1 MSESEQIVRKS
12 AIERVDEG
20 LRQYMIKVFNYM
32 GLSLVV
38 TALAAY
44 VTLYTPVINWMF
56 SVDQAAQTV
65 SLSAFGWIIALA
77 PLAMIFGFNAVLN
90 KGSMAA
96 AQAMFWAFSVVM
108 GMSLADIA
116 LIYTGDSIARVFLIT
131 AATFGGMS
139 LFGYTTKKD
148 LTGIGSFMYMGL
160 WGIIIASIVN
170 IFLKSS
176 GLYYAISYIAVLIFT
191 VLTAY
196 DVQTIKAMYYSSD
209 NEDTVSRKAIAG
221 AMNLYLDFIN
231 LFIYLMRI
239 MGDRK

>member
-1 MSESEQIVRKS
+1 MLESEQIVRKS
-12 AIERVDEG
+12 TIERVDEG

-32 GLSLVV
+32 GIGLVI

-44 VTLYTPVINWMF
+44 ITLHTSLITMMF

-65 SLSAFGWIIALA
+65 SLSAFGWIISLA
-77 PLAMIFGFNAVLN
+77 PLAMIFGFNAILS

-96 AQAMFWAFSVVM
+96 AQTMFWVFSVVM
-108 GMSLADIA
+108 GMSLANIG
-116 LIYTGDSIARVFLIT
+116 LLYTGESITRVFLIT

-139 LFGYTTKKD
+139 LLGYTTKKD

-160 WGIIIASIVN
+160 WGIIIASVVN

-176 GLYYAISYIAVLIFT
+176 GLYYAISYIAVLAFT
-191 VLTAY
+191 IMTAY
-196 DVQTIKAMYYSSD
+196 DVQTIKNMYYSSD
-209 NEDTVSRKAIAG
+209 NEDSVSRKAIAG

-239 MGDRK
+239 LGDRK

>member
-1 MSESEQIVRKS
+1 
-12 AIERVDEG
+12 
-20 LRQYMIKVFNYM
+20 
-32 GLSLVV
+32 
-38 TALAAY
+38 
-44 VTLYTPVINWMF
+44 
-56 SVDQAAQTV
+56 
-65 SLSAFGWIIALA
+65 
-77 PLAMIFGFNAVLN
+77 
-90 KGSMAA
+90 
-96 AQAMFWAFSVVM
+96 
-108 GMSLADIA
+108 
-116 LIYTGDSIARVFLIT
+116 
-131 AATFGGMS
+131 MS

>member
-38 TALAAY
+38 TALAA
-44 VTLYTPVINWMF
+44 
-56 SVDQAAQTV
+56 
-65 SLSAFGWIIALA
+65 FGWIITLA

>member
-12 AIERVDEG
+12 AIERVDDG

-32 GLSLVV
+32 GLGLVV
-38 TALAAY
+38 TTLAAY
-44 VTLYTPVINWMF
+44 ITFYTPVITWMF
-56 SVDQAAQTV
+56 SVDQAAQTI
-65 SLSAFGWIIALA
+65 SLSAFGWIVTLA
-77 PLAMIFGFNAVLN
+77 PLAMIFGFNAILA
-90 KGSMAA
+90 KGSMGA

-108 GMSLADIA
+108 GMSLADIG
-116 LIYTGDSIARVFLIT
+116 LLYTGDSIVRVFLIT

-139 LFGYTTKKD
+139 LLGYTTKID
-148 LTGIGSFMYMGL
+148 LTRVGTFMYMGL

-176 GLYYAISYIAVLIFT
+176 GLYYAISYIAVLVFT

-196 DVQTIKAMYYSSD
+196 DVQAIKNMYYASD
-209 NEDTVSRKAIAG
+209 DEDNMSRKAILG

-231 LFIYLMRI
+231 LFLYLMRI
-239 MGDRK
+239 LGDRK

>member
-12 AIERVDEG
+12 AIERVDDG

-32 GLSLVV
+32 GLGLVV
-38 TALAAY
+38 TTLAAY
-44 VTLYTPVINWMF
+44 ITFYTPVITWMF
-56 SVDQAAQTV
+56 SVDQAAQTI
-65 SLSAFGWIIALA
+65 SLSAFGWIVTLA
-77 PLAMIFGFNAVLN
+77 PLAMIFGFNAILA
-90 KGSMAA
+90 KGSMGE

-108 GMSLADIA
+108 GMSLADIG
-116 LIYTGDSIARVFLIT
+116 LLYTGDSIVRVFLIT

-139 LFGYTTKKD
+139 LLGYTTKID
-148 LTGIGSFMYMGL
+148 LTRVGTFMYMGL

-176 GLYYAISYIAVLIFT
+176 GLYYAISYIAVLVFT

-196 DVQTIKAMYYSSD
+196 DVQAIKNMYYASD
-209 NEDTVSRKAIAG
+209 DEDSMSRKAILG

-231 LFIYLMRI
+231 LFLYLMRI
-239 MGDRK
+239 LGDRK

>member
-1 MSESEQIVRKS
+1 MSESEQLVRKS

-32 GLSLVV
+32 GLGLVV
-38 TALAAY
+38 TTLAAY
-44 VTLYTPVINWMF
+44 VTLYTPVITWMF
-56 SVDQAAQTV
+56 SVDEAAQTV
-65 SLSAFGWIIALA
+65 SLSALGWIITLA

-108 GMSLADIA
+108 GMSLADVG
-116 LIYTGDSIARVFLIT
+116 LLYTGDSIVRVFLIT

-139 LFGYTTKKD
+139 LLGYTTKKD
-148 LTGIGSFMYMGL
+148 LTKIGSFFYMGL
-160 WGIIIASIVN
+160 WGIIVASIVN

-176 GLYYAISYIAVLIFT
+176 GLYYAISYIAVLTFT

-196 DVQTIKAMYYSSD
+196 DVQVIKNMYQSSD
-209 NEDTVSRKAIAG
+209 SEDNLSRKAIVG

>member
-12 AIERVDEG
+12 AIERVDDG

-32 GLSLVV
+32 GLGLVV
-38 TALAAY
+38 TTLAAY
-44 VTLYTPVINWMF
+44 ITFYTPVITWMF
-56 SVDQAAQTV
+56 SVDQAAQTI
-65 SLSAFGWIIALA
+65 SLSAFGWIVTLA
-77 PLAMIFGFNAVLN
+77 PLAMIFGFNAILA
-90 KGSMAA
+90 KGSMGA

-108 GMSLADIA
+108 GMSLADIG
-116 LIYTGDSIARVFLIT
+116 LLYTGDSIVRVFLIT

-139 LFGYTTKKD
+139 LLGYTTKID
-148 LTGIGSFMYMGL
+148 LTRVGTFMYMGL

-176 GLYYAISYIAVLIFT
+176 GLYYAISYIAVLVFT

-196 DVQTIKAMYYSSD
+196 DVQAIKNMYYASD
-209 NEDTVSRKAIAG
+209 DEDSMSRKAISG

-231 LFIYLMRI
+231 LFLYLMRI
-239 MGDRK
+239 LGDKK

>member
-1 MSESEQIVRKS
+1 MSESEQLVRKS

-32 GLSLVV
+32 GLGLVV
-38 TALAAY
+38 TTLAAY
-44 VTLYTPVINWMF
+44 VTLYTPVITWMF
-56 SVDQAAQTV
+56 SVDEAAQTV
-65 SLSAFGWIIALA
+65 SLSALGWIITLA

-108 GMSLADIA
+108 GMSLADVG
-116 LIYTGDSIARVFLIT
+116 LLYTG
-131 AATFGGMS
+131 
-139 LFGYTTKKD
+139 
-148 LTGIGSFMYMGL
+148 
-160 WGIIIASIVN
+160 ASIVN

-176 GLYYAISYIAVLIFT
+176 GLYYAISYIAVLTFT

-196 DVQTIKAMYYSSD
+196 DVQVIKNMYQSSD
-209 NEDTVSRKAIAG
+209 SEDNLSRKAIAG

>member
-1 MSESEQIVRKS
+1 MLESEQIVRKS

-32 GLSLVV
+32 GVGLVI

-44 VTLYTPVINWMF
+44 VTLYTSVISWMF
-56 SVDQAAQTV
+56 NIDQATQTI
-65 SLSAFGWIIALA
+65 SLSAFGWIVSLA
-77 PLAMIFGFNAVLN
+77 PLAMIFAFNAILS
-90 KGSMAA
+90 KGSLTT
-96 AQAMFWAFSVVM
+96 AQIMFWAFSVVM
-108 GMSLADIA
+108 GMSLANVG
-116 LIYTGDSIARVFLIT
+116 LLYTSNSIVRVFLIT

-139 LFGYTTKKD
+139 LLGYTTKKD
-148 LTGIGSFMYMGL
+148 LTKIGSFMIMGL

-176 GLYYAISYIAVLIFT
+176 GLYFAISYIAVLVFT

-196 DVQTIKAMYYSSD
+196 DVQKIKNMYYSADSND
-209 NEDTVSRKAIAG
+209 SMSRKAIAG
-221 AMNLYLDFIN
+221 AMSLYLDFIN

>member
-56 SVDQAAQTV
+56 SVDPAAQTV
-65 SLSAFGWIIALA
+65 SLSAFGWIITLA

-96 AQAMFWAFSVVM
+96 AQAMLWNICFKWKPI
-108 GMSLADIA
+108 LAYATTSISA
-116 LIYTGDSIARVFLIT
+116 PTLNFPWRVHPSTSANRTGWIT
-131 AATFGGMS
+131 G
-139 LFGYTTKKD
+139 
-148 LTGIGSFMYMGL
+148 
-160 WGIIIASIVN
+160 
-170 IFLKSS
+170 
-176 GLYYAISYIAVLIFT
+176 
-191 VLTAY
+191 
-196 DVQTIKAMYYSSD
+196 
-209 NEDTVSRKAIAG
+209 
-221 AMNLYLDFIN
+221 
-231 LFIYLMRI
+231 
-239 MGDRK
+239 

>member
-12 AIERVDEG
+12 AIERVDDG

-32 GLSLVV
+32 GLGLVV
-38 TALAAY
+38 TTLAAY
-44 VTLYTPVINWMF
+44 VTLYTPIITWMF
-56 SVDQAAQTV
+56 SVDEAAQTI
-65 SLSAFGWIIALA
+65 SLSALGWIITLA
-77 PLAMIFGFNAVLN
+77 PLAMIFGFSAVLN

-108 GMSLADIA
+108 GMSLADVG
-116 LIYTGDSIARVFLIT
+116 LLYTGDSIVRVFLIT

-139 LFGYTTKKD
+139 LLGYTTKTD
-148 LTGIGSFMYMGL
+148 LTKIGSFMYMGL
-160 WGIIIASIVN
+160 WGIIVASIVN
-170 IFLKSS
+170 IFMQST

-196 DVQTIKAMYYSSD
+196 DVQVIKNMYQASD
-209 NEDTVSRKAIAG
+209 SEDSMSRKAISG

-231 LFIYLMRI
+231 LFLYLMRI
-239 MGDRK
+239 MGDRR

>member
-12 AIERVDEG
+12 AIERVDDG

-32 GLSLVV
+32 GLGLLV
-38 TALAAY
+38 TTLAAY
-44 VTLYTPVINWMF
+44 ITFYTPVITWMF
-56 SVDQAAQTV
+56 SVDQAAQTI
-65 SLSAFGWIIALA
+65 SLSAFGWIVTLA
-77 PLAMIFGFNAVLN
+77 PLAMIFGFNAILA
-90 KGSMAA
+90 KGSMGA

-108 GMSLADIA
+108 GMSLADIG
-116 LIYTGDSIARVFLIT
+116 LLYTGDSIVRVFLIT

-139 LFGYTTKKD
+139 LLGYTTKID
-148 LTGIGSFMYMGL
+148 LTRIGTFMYMGL

-176 GLYYAISYIAVLIFT
+176 GLYYAISYIAVLVFT

-196 DVQTIKAMYYSSD
+196 DVQAIKNMYYASD
-209 NEDTVSRKAIAG
+209 DEDSMSRKAISG

-231 LFIYLMRI
+231 LFLYLMRI
-239 MGDRK
+239 LGDRK

>member
-12 AIERVDEG
+12 AIERVDDG

-32 GLSLVV
+32 GLGLVV

-44 VTLYTPVINWMF
+44 ITFYTPVITWMF
-56 SVDQAAQTV
+56 SVDQAAQTI
-65 SLSAFGWIIALA
+65 SLSAFGWIVTLA
-77 PLAMIFGFNAVLN
+77 PLAMIFGFNAILA
-90 KGSMAA
+90 KGSMGA

-108 GMSLADIA
+108 GMSLADIG
-116 LIYTGDSIARVFLIT
+116 LLYTGDSIVRVFLIT

-139 LFGYTTKKD
+139 LLGYTTKID
-148 LTGIGSFMYMGL
+148 LTRVGTFMYMGL

-176 GLYYAISYIAVLIFT
+176 GLYYAISYIAVLVFT

-196 DVQTIKAMYYSSD
+196 DVQAIKNMYYASD
-209 NEDTVSRKAIAG
+209 DEDSMSRKAISG

-231 LFIYLMRI
+231 LFLYLMRI
-239 MGDRK
+239 LGDRK

>member
-12 AIERVDEG
+12 AIERVDDG

-32 GLSLVV
+32 GLGLLV
-38 TALAAY
+38 TTLAAY
-44 VTLYTPVINWMF
+44 ITFYTPVITWMF
-56 SVDQAAQTV
+56 SVDQAAQTI
-65 SLSAFGWIIALA
+65 SLSAFGWIVTLA
-77 PLAMIFGFNAVLN
+77 PLAMIFGFNAILA
-90 KGSMAA
+90 KGSMGA

-108 GMSLADIA
+108 GMSLADIG
-116 LIYTGDSIARVFLIT
+116 LLYTGDSIVRVFLIT

-139 LFGYTTKKD
+139 LLGYTTKID
-148 LTGIGSFMYMGL
+148 LTRVGTFMYMGL

-176 GLYYAISYIAVLIFT
+176 GLYYAISYIAVLVFT

-196 DVQTIKAMYYSSD
+196 DVQAIKNMYYASD
-209 NEDTVSRKAIAG
+209 DEDSMSRKAISG

-231 LFIYLMRI
+231 LFLYLMRI
-239 MGDRK
+239 LGDRK

>member
-12 AIERVDEG
+12 AIERVDDG

-32 GLSLVV
+32 GLGLVV
-38 TALAAY
+38 TTLAAY
-44 VTLYTPVINWMF
+44 ITFYTPVITWMF
-56 SVDQAAQTV
+56 SVDQAAQTI
-65 SLSAFGWIIALA
+65 SLSAFGWIVTLA
-77 PLAMIFGFNAVLN
+77 PLAMIFGFNAILA
-90 KGSMAA
+90 KGSMGA

-108 GMSLADIA
+108 GMSLADIG
-116 LIYTGDSIARVFLIT
+116 LLYTGDSIVRVFLIT

-139 LFGYTTKKD
+139 LLGYTTKID
-148 LTGIGSFMYMGL
+148 LTRVGTFMYMGL

-176 GLYYAISYIAVLIFT
+176 GLYYAISYIAVLVFT

-196 DVQTIKAMYYSSD
+196 DVQAIKNMYYASD
-209 NEDTVSRKAIAG
+209 DEDSMSRKAISG

-231 LFIYLMRI
+231 LLLYLMRI
-239 MGDRK
+239 LGDRK

>member
-12 AIERVDEG
+12 TIERVDDG

-32 GLSLVV
+32 GLGLVV
-38 TALAAY
+38 TTLAAY
-44 VTLYTPVINWMF
+44 ITFYTPVITWMF
-56 SVDQAAQTV
+56 SVDQAAQTI
-65 SLSAFGWIIALA
+65 SLSAFGWIVTLA
-77 PLAMIFGFNAVLN
+77 PLAMIFGFNAILA
-90 KGSMAA
+90 KGSMGA

-108 GMSLADIA
+108 GMSLADIG
-116 LIYTGDSIARVFLIT
+116 LLYTGDSIVRVFLIT

-139 LFGYTTKKD
+139 LLGYTTKID
-148 LTGIGSFMYMGL
+148 LTRVGTFMYMGL

-176 GLYYAISYIAVLIFT
+176 GLYYAISYIAVLVFT

-196 DVQTIKAMYYSSD
+196 DVQAIKNMYYASD
-209 NEDTVSRKAIAG
+209 DEDSMSRKAISG

-231 LFIYLMRI
+231 LFLYLMRI
-239 MGDRK
+239 LGDRK

>member
-1 MSESEQIVRKS
+1 MSESEQLVRKS

-32 GLSLVV
+32 GLGLVV
-38 TALAAY
+38 TTLAAY
-44 VTLYTPVINWMF
+44 VTLYTPVITWMF
-56 SVDQAAQTV
+56 SVDEAAQTV
-65 SLSAFGWIIALA
+65 SLSALGWIITLA

-108 GMSLADIA
+108 GMSLADVG
-116 LIYTGDSIARVFLIT
+116 LLYTGDSIARVFLIT

-139 LFGYTTKKD
+139 LLGYTTKKD
-148 LTGIGSFMYMGL
+148 LTKIGSFFYMGL
-160 WGIIIASIVN
+160 WGIIVASIVN

-176 GLYYAISYIAVLIFT
+176 GLYYAISYIAVLTFT

-196 DVQTIKAMYYSSD
+196 DVQVIKNMYQSSD
-209 NEDTVSRKAIAG
+209 SEDNLSRKAIAG

>member
-12 AIERVDEG
+12 AIERVDDG

-32 GLSLVV
+32 GLGLVV
-38 TALAAY
+38 TTLAAY
-44 VTLYTPVINWMF
+44 ITFYTPVITWMF
-56 SVDQAAQTV
+56 SVDQAAQTI
-65 SLSAFGWIIALA
+65 SLSAFGWIVTLA
-77 PLAMIFGFNAVLN
+77 PLAMIFGFNAILA
-90 KGSMAA
+90 KGSMGA

-108 GMSLADIA
+108 GMSLADIG
-116 LIYTGDSIARVFLIT
+116 LLYTGDSIVRVFLIT

-139 LFGYTTKKD
+139 LLGYTTKID
-148 LTGIGSFMYMGL
+148 LTRVGTFMYMGL

-176 GLYYAISYIAVLIFT
+176 GLYYAISYIAVLVFT

-196 DVQTIKAMYYSSD
+196 DVQAIKNMYYASD
-209 NEDTVSRKAIAG
+209 DEDSMSRKAISG

-231 LFIYLMRI
+231 LFLYLMRI
-239 MGDRK
+239 LGDRK